1 MRQES
6 IRYCY
11 LKLIFVNLLSQ
22 MTVIEEV
29 AKNELELN
37 WVATLD
43 EHQYR
48 NEINLNL
55 VGL

>member
-37 WVATLD
+37 WVAPPPPPPPHT
-43 EHQYR
+43 E
-48 NEINLNL
+48 
-55 VGL
+55 